1 MLPPFESVVQLTAA
15 HLPPK
20 QQGAQTVDG
29 EAEVEMRGESEA
41 GHMLEDGHGTLA
53 DGSTWERISGEEFD
67 DNGYWCR
74 CDTLSASQSRVLAS
88 ALLLMSACTLMAQW
102 YRSIVDHCCITLT
115 GSGNRLLNKR
125 CRCCSQLG

>member
-1 MLPPFESVVQLTAA
+1 MMSVFLQEASQSQEEAQLPPFQSVLQLTAA

-41 GHMLEDGHGTLA
+41 GHMLKDGKGTLA
-53 DGSTWERISGEEFD
+53 DGSTWERISGEEFG

-74 CDTLSASQSRVLAS
+74 CEPVQLTQFGSRWPC
-88 ALLLMSACTLMAQW
+88 MSFQVDILPMTCAHDLGHS
-102 YRSIVDHCCITLT
+102 SIL
-115 GSGNRLLNKR
+115 
-125 CRCCSQLG
+125 